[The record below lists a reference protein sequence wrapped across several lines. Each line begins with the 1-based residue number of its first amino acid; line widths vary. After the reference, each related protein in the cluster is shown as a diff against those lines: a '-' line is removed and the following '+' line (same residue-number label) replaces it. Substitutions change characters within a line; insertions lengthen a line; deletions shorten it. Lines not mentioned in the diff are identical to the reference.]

1 MNRQQRGLI
10 ATVVAAFALGAAQAA
25 GQEGPQGSLLIVGGG
40 AQPPELVQRF
50 VDLAG
55 GAGRARI
62 AVIPLASGAS
72 KESGDEK
79 VAQFVDEYGADAFNF
94 MPLRAE
100 AEAGIPRVLDG
111 VTGVW
116 FTGGDQERITDVLAG
131 TRLLEQ
137 IRELYRRGA
146 VIGGTSAGAAIMSDS
161 MLTGNQFDADT
172 VGYFGDE
179 FPVIATRRMQIVP
192 GLGFLSGA
200 IVDQHFL
207 ARERHNRL
215 LSVVL
220 ERPSL
225 VGVGIDE
232 STALEVRPDGSW
244 KVLGLSQVIVYDAR
258 AANIVVTRGTQLG
271 AAGIRVHLL
280 PPGSVYDPATGAVTL
295 ASGSLGVSTTQENAQ

>member
-1 MNRQQRGLI
+1 MTQTFRGLI
-10 ATVVAAFALGAAQAA
+10 AVAALFVAAPLT
-25 GQEGPQGSLLIVGGG
+25 GQQGSLLIVGGG
-40 AQPPELVQRF
+40 SQPPELVQRF

-55 GAGRARI
+55 GAGAARI
-62 AVIPLASGAS
+62 AVIPLASGAP

-79 VAQFVDEYGADAFNF
+79 VAQFVDEYGVEAFVF

-100 AEAGIPRVLDG
+100 AEAGMPSALDG

-116 FTGGDQERITDVLAG
+116 FGGGDQARITEVLAG

-137 IRELYRRGA
+137 IRMLYQRGA

-179 FPVIATRRMQIVP
+179 FPVIASRRIEVVP
-192 GLGFLSGA
+192 GLGFLPGTV
-200 IVDQHFL
+200 VDQHFL

-215 LSVVL
+215 ISAVL

-232 STALEVRPDGSW
+232 STAIEVQPTGRW
-244 KVLGLSQVIVYDAR
+244 KVLGESQVIIYDAR
-258 AANIVVTRGTQLG
+258 QAAVVARGTQLG

-280 PPGSVYDPATGAVTL
+280 PPGSVFDPATGAVTL
-295 ASGSLGVSTTQENAQ
+295 APGPLGVSPSQENAQ

>member
-1 MNRQQRGLI
+1 MNRIESLI
-10 ATVVAAFALGAAQAA
+10 ATVALLVATPLA
-25 GQEGPQGSLLIVGGG
+25 GQQGSLLIVGGG

-55 GAGRARI
+55 GAGAARI
-62 AVIPLASGAS
+62 AVIPLASGSAR
-72 KESGDEK
+72 EAGEEK
-79 VAQFVDEYGADAFNF
+79 VAQFVAEYGANAFVF

-100 AEAGIPRVLDG
+100 AAAGMPGALDG

-116 FTGGDQERITDVLAG
+116 FSGGDQARITEVLAG

-137 IRELYRRGA
+137 IRTLYRRGA

-179 FPVIATRRMQIVP
+179 FPVIAARRIQVVP
-192 GLGFLSGA
+192 GLGFLPGT

-215 LSVVL
+215 ISAVL

-232 STALEVRPDGSW
+232 STAIEVQPGGRW
-244 KVLGLSQVIVYDAR
+244 KVLGESQVIIYDAR
-258 AANIVVTRGTQLG
+258 DAVVVARGTQLG

-280 PPGSVYDPATGAVTL
+280 PAGSVFDPATGEATL
-295 ASGSLGVSTTQENAQ
+295 SPGALGVSPSQENAQ

>member
-1 MNRQQRGLI
+1 MNPTLQGLI
-10 ATVVAAFALGAAQAA
+10 AAAALLVATPLA
-25 GQEGPQGSLLIVGGG
+25 GQQGSLLIVGGG
-40 AQPPELVQRF
+40 AQPPALVQRF

-55 GAGRARI
+55 GAREARI
-62 AVIPLASGAS
+62 AVIPLASESA
-72 KESGDEK
+72 KEAGDEK
-79 VAQFVDEYGADAFNF
+79 VAQFVGEYGADAF
-94 MPLRAE
+94 MLLPLPAE
-100 AEAGIPRVLDG
+100 AVAGMPGALDG

-116 FTGGDQERITDVLAG
+116 FSGGDQARITDVLAG

-137 IRELYRRGA
+137 IRNLYRRGA

-179 FPVIATRRMQIVP
+179 FPVIAARRIQVVP
-192 GLGFLSGA
+192 GLGFLPGT

-215 LSVVL
+215 ISAVL

-232 STALEVRPDGSW
+232 STAIEVQPDGRW
-244 KVLGLSQVIVYDAR
+244 LVLGKSQVIIYDAR
-258 AANIVVTRGTQLG
+258 EATVVAHGTQLG

-280 PPGSVYDPATGAVTL
+280 LPGSVFDPATGDTTL
-295 ASGSLGVSTTQENAQ
+295 VPGPLGVSPSQENPQ